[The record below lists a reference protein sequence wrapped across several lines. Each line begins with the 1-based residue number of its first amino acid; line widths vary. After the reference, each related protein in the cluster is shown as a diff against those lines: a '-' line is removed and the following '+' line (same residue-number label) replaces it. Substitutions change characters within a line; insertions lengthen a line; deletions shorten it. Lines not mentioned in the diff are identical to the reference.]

1 MLHNAFLSQK
11 LWQYQLLATLSNNSV
26 KKISNQV
33 LVITN
38 LATAVLKDEEDILVV
53 FKVTVKLNNM
63 QMIKWTM
70 KLYLAHNLQTFHNF
84 ITLPASKMH
93 CSLAGDV
100 AIDNKLLNLFI
111 AMTNGHV
118 RTVL

>member
-1 MLHNAFLSQK
+1 
-11 LWQYQLLATLSNNSV
+11 LATLSNNSV

-63 QMIKWTM
+63 QMIK
-70 KLYLAHNLQTFHNF
+70 
-84 ITLPASKMH
+84 
-93 CSLAGDV
+93 
-100 AIDNKLLNLFI
+100 
-111 AMTNGHV
+111 
-118 RTVL
+118 

>member
-1 MLHNAFLSQK
+1 MLHNAFLSQN

-26 KKISNQV
+26 TKISNQV

-70 KLYLAHNLQTFHNF
+70 KLYLAHNLQTFH
-84 ITLPASKMH
+84 TLSASKMH

-111 AMTNGHV
+111 AMTNGYV